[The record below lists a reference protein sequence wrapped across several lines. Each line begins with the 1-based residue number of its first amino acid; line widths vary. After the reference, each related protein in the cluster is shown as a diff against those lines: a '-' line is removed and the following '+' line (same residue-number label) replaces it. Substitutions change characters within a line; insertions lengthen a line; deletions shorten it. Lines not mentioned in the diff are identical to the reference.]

1 MSGTEPDLAMLARQ
15 QRQILDELG
24 TYVWRSAMSTGTM
37 RDDMRVM
44 MAILQRLEGTV
55 AGLVNEVRAMH
66 SRHDRL
72 ARRVDERLAP

>member
-24 TYVWRSAMSTGTM
+24 TM

-44 MAILQRLEGTV
+44 MAILQRLDGTV